1 MGGLKPAENLL
12 RRKENKMPQELSR
25 GLKGLV
31 STSNGDYEL
40 AQRKAEETGL
50 SHHCFCINYFDY
62 KYEDKSDKEKSCRW
76 TMCNLL

>member
-1 MGGLKPAENLL
+1 
-12 RRKENKMPQELSR
+12 MPQELLR

-50 SHHCFCINYFDY
+50 SHHCFFINYFHY
-62 KYEDKSDKEKSCRW
+62 KYEDKSDKDKKSYRW
-76 TMCNLL
+76 TMYALRFKKLRWV